1 MRCVVYGAGAIG
13 GILAARLHG
22 AGHDV
27 AVIARGRTQESLERE
42 GLRLL
47 TEQGASIHRVPV
59 FGHPRELSWRP
70 GDAVLLAMKTQD
82 TLAALRD
89 LAAVAPQDVRIFC
102 AQNGVENERMA
113 QRLFAHV
120 YGMFVFVFG
129 ASLQPGEV
137 RCYTAP
143 SAGVLDVGCFAGKG
157 DDIAAEMARDLREA
171 GFDSQ
176 ARADI
181 LAWKYGKLLANL
193 GNALTAAYGDSS
205 AVPDLLAAAQEEG
218 RACLRAAGLPFVS
231 LEAMLLRRRYL
242 LPLKTVAGEKFPGSS
257 AWQSLA
263 RGSGNTEVDYL
274 TGEVVLLGRLSGVP
288 TPLNEA
294 LQAQVRWMV
303 RERIPPGSLDPGALR
318 ARFGLPL
325 AKT

>member
-1 MRCVVYGAGAIG
+1 MRYVVYGAGAIG
-13 GILAARLHG
+13 GIMAARLHA

-27 AVIARGRTQESLERE
+27 SLIARGQVREALERE
-42 GLRLL
+42 GLHLL
-47 TEQGASIHRVPV
+47 AEQGPSICRAPV

-70 GDAVLLAMKTQD
+70 GDAVVLAMKTQD
-82 TLAALRD
+82 TLAALQD
-89 LAAVAPQDVRIFC
+89 LAAVAPADVRILC

-120 YGMFVFVFG
+120 YGAFVFVFG
-129 ASLQPGEV
+129 ASLRPGEI

-143 SAGVLDVGCFAGKG
+143 SAGVLDVGRFAGGG
-157 DDIAAEMARDLREA
+157 DGIAAEFAADLRDA
-171 GFDSQ
+171 GFDSE
-176 ARADI
+176 ARTDI

-231 LEAMLLRRRYL
+231 LEQMLERRQHL

-257 AWQSLA
+257 SWQSLA
-263 RGSGNTEVDYL
+263 RGSGTTEVDYL
-274 TGEVVLLGRLSGVP
+274 TGEVVLLGRLHGIP
-288 TPLNEA
+288 TPLNAA
-294 LQAQVRWMV
+294 LQAQVHAMV
-303 RERIPPGSLDPGALR
+303 RERIPPGSLDPAVLR
-318 ARFGLPL
+318 ARLGLPVRG
-325 AKT
+325 T